1 MIVIRPEQMR
11 ALEEV
16 AERPSVE
23 KMLAILKEDLPDLN
37 ETIPD
42 DAAKAAIQHGY
53 GRAESYGF
61 VSKRTVVPYVTM
73 MFMLGS
79 HFDVDPQFPWAS
91 PVFKNM
97 MLTPM
102 ERIDAVHQRALRFLH
117 DAQGP
122 HGEHLVRA
130 FRRIKKEAQA
140 ALLRLP
146 DYPEAPS
153 HTQSIILGELWD
165 LYPERAEAIGAEGLH
180 GMLRRGLVTAS
191 AYDIKSPR
199 HLGVYIFLMFLLGSG
214 FDTDPLFPWA
224 SSILNDPSADD
235 PSIKISKLFAK
246 AMSYLDS
253 V

>member
-1 MIVIRPEQMR
+1 MIVIRDEQMR

-23 KMLAILKEDLPDLN
+23 KMLAILKEELPDLN
-37 ETIPD
+37 DTISD

-53 GRAESYGF
+53 ERAESYGF
-61 VSKRTVVPYVTM
+61 VSKRTVVPYITM

-79 HFDVDPQFPWAS
+79 HFDLDPQFPWAS
-91 PVFKNM
+91 SVFRNM
-97 MLTPM
+97 VLTPM
-102 ERIDAVHQRALRFLH
+102 SRIDAVHQRALRFLH

-122 HGEHLVRA
+122 HGEHLARA
-130 FRRIKKEAQA
+130 LRRIKKEAQA

-146 DYPEAPS
+146 DYPEAHS
-153 HTQSIILGELWD
+153 HTQSIILDELWN
-165 LYPERAEAIGAEGLH
+165 LYPERAEAIGSEGLRA
-180 GMLRRGLVTAS
+180 MLRRGFVSAS
-191 AYDIKSPR
+191 VYDIKTPR
-199 HLGVYIFLMFLLGSG
+199 HLGVYIFLIFLLGSG

-224 SSILNDPSADD
+224 SSILNDPSVDD
-235 PSIKISKLFAK
+235 PSIKISRLFAK